1 MTRRMIS
8 PELVGRAE
16 AVAQVL
22 MAFASAKAGETRHV
36 LVSGE
41 AGVGKTR
48 LLTRTGELVSAR
60 GGRVLLGGCVSM
72 GDAAVPF
79 APYAEIVRGLVAQD
93 GAAEIAGLAGH
104 WAGDLAR
111 LVPSLGRD
119 DVIPRQERW
128 AQSRLHESLLELFR
142 RLSAREPLL
151 IQLED
156 LHWAD
161 AGTLAATA
169 FLFRAIRDEPIVI
182 VCTIRSDE
190 VTRRHPLRP
199 WVAEV
204 NRSERVE
211 RLDLEPLTAAESAE
225 LIRIITGIDQATAA
239 MQDIHR
245 RSDGNP
251 FFIEELLASGA
262 DEERLLPPSLRE
274 VLLTRVD
281 DMEASAQ
288 ELLGV
293 AAIGGREV
301 DHDMLLAVADRSGP
315 SATKDLAALVEAG
328 LLVPITGPGDD
339 GYAFRH
345 ALVQEA
351 VHDALLPP
359 QRRRLHREYAER
371 LEQRGDAASGD
382 VRLLIQLAQHWRE
395 ARDVRALD
403 ASIRAGDAAM
413 ESFAF
418 STAAQEYDHA
428 LDLWAD
434 AVTAGDDHIDH
445 IDLLAK
451 AGQAAYYAADS
462 RRAVAAARQALTEL
476 TADADPARRSKLGLA
491 LARSLWISG
500 DWSASLEAYEATLVA
515 APPAP
520 HLARIRALAG
530 LGQAYML
537 FGWLGRSRPLCE
549 EAVEL
554 ARSVGAHELE
564 GHGLNTLAVDLAGMG
579 ESEAAIEAIDRA
591 LDIAVELGSPDDIGR
606 ALVNQ
611 GDVLA
616 WAGYPERAL
625 EASRA
630 GIKTVSDLGM
640 ETSYGTFIRLNAV
653 SFAYTV
659 GEWGEAAELLAAAD
673 RSADPSVGTEA
684 YRAEYALGYLVSSGA
699 PEAAAVWR
707 KAHQMRSEHPSNATS
722 IPTLTAAIEAACF
735 EERFE
740 EAVTLAREGL
750 DLLRKIDGF
759 HRVDDLARAASRP
772 LADVGRRAAMANDDA
787 EFVAARDHLDS
798 LIELMRVSRARM
810 AHPSEALDAVFDAGE
825 AQVQMEWRRLND
837 DATVEGWR
845 AVAARWHAIG
855 YPYPE
860 AYTLWRAAHATDSA
874 GARRAAVDAL
884 KEAHAIAARLGAR
897 PLMIQLDVV
906 ARKLRV
912 RLESRAVAET
922 SVPSGADFG
931 LTSRE
936 REVLSSVAAGRT
948 NRQIAEE
955 LFISESTAGVHV
967 SHILS
972 KLGVTS
978 RTQAARLAI
987 SQGLVEA
994 S

>member
-1 MTRRMIS
+1 MIS
-8 PELVGRAE
+8 AELVGRAD
-16 AVAQVL
+16 AVEQVL
-22 MAFASAKAGETRHV
+22 AAFASAQAGKTRHI

-48 LLTRTGELVSAR
+48 LLTRTGELVSER

-72 GDAAVPF
+72 GDAALPF

-93 GAAEIAGLAGH
+93 GAAGTAALAGH
-104 WAGDLAR
+104 SASDLAR
-111 LVPSLGRD
+111 LVPSLAGD
-119 DVIPRQERW
+119 EPIPRQERW
-128 AQSRLHESLLELFR
+128 AQSRLYESLLELFR
-142 RLSAREPLL
+142 RLAAREPLL

-169 FLFRAIRDEPIVI
+169 FLFRAIRDEPVVI
-182 VCTIRSDE
+182 VCTIRTDE

-199 WVAEV
+199 WVAEAD
-204 NRSERVE
+204 RSEQVE
-211 RLDLEPLTAAESAE
+211 RLDLEPLTATESAE
-225 LIRIITGIDQATAA
+225 LVRNITGIDQPAA
-239 MQDIHR
+239 ALEDIHR

-262 DEERLLPPSLRE
+262 DEDRLLPPSLRG

-281 DMEASAQ
+281 DMEPSAR
-288 ELLGV
+288 ELLEV

-301 DHDMLLAVADRSGP
+301 DHDMLLAVADRTDP
-315 SATKDLAALVEAG
+315 SSTRDLAALVEAG
-328 LLVPITGPGDD
+328 LVVPIAGASHD

-371 LEQRGDAASGD
+371 LEQRGDASSGD

-395 ARDVRALD
+395 ARDDRALD

-413 ESFAF
+413 ESYAF

-428 LDLWAD
+428 LDLWSD
-434 AVTAGDDHIDH
+434 AVTAGDDDIDH

-462 RRAVAAARQALTEL
+462 RRAVAAARQAMTEL
-476 TADADPARRSKLGLA
+476 TDDADPARRSKLGLA

-500 DWSASLEAYEATLVA
+500 DWSASLEAYEETLAA

-554 ARSVGAHELE
+554 ARSVGAHDLE

-579 ESEAAIEAIDRA
+579 EPEAAIEAIDRA
-591 LDIAVELGSPDDIGR
+591 LDIALELGSPDDIGR
-606 ALVNQ
+606 AHVNK

-684 YRAEYALGYLVSSGA
+684 YRAEYALGFLVSSGA

-722 IPTLTAAIEAACF
+722 TPTLTAAIEAACF

-740 EAVTLAREGL
+740 EAVELAEEGL

-759 HRVDDLARAASRP
+759 NRVDDLARAASRP
-772 LADVGRRAAMANDDA
+772 FADVGRRAVMANDEDA
-787 EFVAARDHLDS
+787 FMAARDRLGS

-810 AHPSEALDAVFDAGE
+810 AHPSKALDAVFDAGE
-825 AQVQMEWRRLND
+825 AQVQMEWQRLIG

-855 YPYPE
+855 YPYLE
-860 AYTLWRAAHATDSA
+860 AYTLWRAAQARDVS
-874 GARRAAVDAL
+874 GERRAAVDAL

-912 RLESRAVAET
+912 RLGSRAVTKA
-922 SVPSGADFG
+922 SVPAGTDFG
-931 LTSRE
+931 LTPRE

-967 SHILS
+967 SHILA
-972 KLGVTS
+972 KLGVSS
-978 RTQAARLAI
+978 RTQAASVAI